1 MLFRSGVNSITGI
14 YEPFGYTICETLDR
28 RVPAIVQDLDGPKE
42 IIGDLKDNV
51 FSYKVEQDIEKD
63 IENFLK
69 ALKKFWDTDP
79 KVRKEMADKARK
91 ALDKFRPE
99 VIKMEWESVLDNC
112 LSDKKRKDIM
122 KDINTTDYEFNLV
135 GIYNFLNKFKEKILG
150 LINNNSDKEI
160 EI

>member
-1 MLFRSGVNSITGI
+1 M
-14 YEPFGYTICETLDR
+14 
-28 RVPAIVQDLDGPKE
+28 DGPKE

-63 IENFLK
+63 IDNFLK

-79 KVRKEMADKARK
+79 EVRKEMADRARK

-99 VIKMEWESVLDNC
+99 VIKLEWEKVLDNC
-112 LSDKKRKDIM
+112 LVDNNKFDIV
-122 KDINTTDYEFNLV
+122 KEIEDSDYEFNLL
-135 GIYNFLNKFKEKILG
+135 GIYNFLNKFKTKMMNLG
-150 LINNNSDKEI
+150 LRNSIKKKNSTEI